1 MAHSRMFWVSIWAH
15 VGVIVLLMG
24 YSFLQGCPLKKKT
37 KPAEVVTW
45 VQMQSEP
52 APVIEKIKTPE
63 PIKPE
68 PVKPEPIKPKPVVPE
83 PVAPKPLVPEKVVV
97 PEKPKP
103 KLKKP
108 KEIVKSK
115 KKIKRTNEPAKPR
128 PKPTPQRPAPKPLTQ
143 KEIAERIK
151 SNLPPPKNAVV
162 GPPTDFSRFFILVRE
177 KCYGAW
183 SKPPGLASQTSA
195 MVKIRVARNGQV
207 TSRTLVAP
215 SGNPTM
221 DASVMRAANAVT
233 YITPLPS
240 SYRESYKDVT
250 LEFKIGE

>member
-15 VGVIVLLMG
+15 VGLIVVLIG
-24 YSFLQGCPLKKKT
+24 YSFISGCPLRKS

-45 VQMQSEP
+45 VQMQPEP
-52 APVIEKIKTPE
+52 TPEVIVPPTPE
-63 PIKPE
+63 PPKPE
-68 PVKPEPIKPKPVVPE
+68 PVKPPEPVTPEPVVPE
-83 PVAPKPLVPEKVVV
+83 KIKV

-108 KEIVKSK
+108 TEIVKSK
-115 KKIKRTNEPAKPR
+115 KKIKRTNDAPKPR
-128 PKPTPQRPAPKPLTQ
+128 PKPRPPAPKPLSQ
-143 KEIAERIK
+143 KEIQDRIR

-162 GPPTDFSRFFILVRE
+162 GPPTDFSRFFIMVRE

-183 SKPPGLASQTSA
+183 TKPAGLASQTSA

-215 SGNPTM
+215 SGNAAM
-221 DASVMRAANAVT
+221 DASVMKAANAVT